1 MAPWDGLHLH
11 GQRKAGSTCISS
23 KRLTL
28 KIFLSAEK
36 VAVCML
42 EQISLKRSLNL
53 GHIDMDF
60 EVLYVV
66 DNSYCDGSIGSLRV
80 TILCVRHSG
89 LPCSV

>member
-1 MAPWDGLHLH
+1 MGCTCTGRGRLVPLA
-11 GQRKAGSTCISS
+11 CISS
-23 KRLTL
+23 KCITL
-28 KIFLSAEK
+28 KTFLSAEK

-42 EQISLKRSLNL
+42 EQISLKCSLNL

-66 DNSYCDGSIGSLRV
+66 DNSYCDGSVGSLRV
-80 TILCVRHSG
+80 TILCVKHSG